1 MIQQYLNTTARFFNS
16 REEPQEIITAIIIIS
31 MKDNWDPILDL
42 ISSNSG
48 SGEPKLTHILG
59 LTKTSAT
66 TMTAV

>member
-16 REEPQEIITAIIIIS
+16 RGEPQEIITAIIIIS
-31 MKDNWDPILDL
+31 MKDPILDH

>member
-16 REEPQEIITAIIIIS
+16 REPQEIITAIIIIS

>member
-16 REEPQEIITAIIIIS
+16 RGEPQEIITAIIIIS
-31 MKDNWDPILDL
+31 MKDNWDPILDH

-48 SGEPKLTHILG
+48 SGEPKLTNILG